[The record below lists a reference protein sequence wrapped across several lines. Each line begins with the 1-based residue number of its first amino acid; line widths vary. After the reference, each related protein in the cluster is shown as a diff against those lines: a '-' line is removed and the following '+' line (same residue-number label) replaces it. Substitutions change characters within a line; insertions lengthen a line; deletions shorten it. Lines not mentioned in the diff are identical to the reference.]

1 MENRALNKTL
11 TVVLSVFLI
20 ILVVTFSIGLPIYF
34 RPFYYV
40 QIDNL
45 DIAEYTWHTKEEIKE
60 AYDLLLDY
68 LTIPNREFSTGV
80 FQYSESG
87 KSHFEDCKKLF
98 NLNLTLFIISLVVV
112 SVIFILHKKKKI
124 TICRT
129 CGYNFTFF
137 CGIGALAFFALIIG
151 LCSIDFEIAFTIFH
165 RIFFPGKENFYFDP
179 YTDGI
184 ILILPLEFF
193 ARCGILIGSVITLCC
208 IGFIVYG
215 VIDKKKAPKI

>member
-1 MENRALNKTL
+1 MENRALNKSL

-68 LTIPNREFSTGV
+68 LTLPNKEFSTGV

-124 TICRT
+124 TICRP
-129 CGYNFTFF
+129 CGYNFTFT
-137 CGIGALAFFALIIG
+137 CGVSALALFALLIG

-193 ARCGILIGSVITLCC
+193 ANCAVLIGGSIVLIS
-208 IGFIVYG
+208 IIFIIYG
-215 VIDKKKAPKI
+215 IIEKKNA